1 MILAKTK
8 EEIKNDYLKRLTFTF
23 AEDISQATLEHKYFA
38 LGKLI
43 KDYLTEKWAET
54 NKIYKERKVK
64 QTYYFSMEFLIG
76 RLLETN
82 LINLGIRD
90 LCEEALKE
98 LGIDFNELVSYEE
111 DAGLGNGGLGRL
123 AACFIDSMASL
134 SLPAHGNGIRF
145 KHGLFKQKIEN
156 GYQVEQLDDW
166 LKKDFVWEIKRADKS
181 VDVRFGGNVYLKE
194 VNGKL
199 TPVYENPEIIRA
211 VPYDVPVPG
220 YQTMNVNTL
229 RLWSADMP
237 EKPINLS
244 TLQRGEYLSY
254 LEQRYSVEE
263 ISQVLYPD
271 DTSLEGKRLRLKQE
285 YFFTSA
291 GIQSIVRSFLKLGE
305 PITELHDYV
314 AIHIND
320 THPAVAVA
328 ELMRILLD
336 DYELDWDTAWRI
348 TVKTCAY
355 TNHTIMAEA
364 LEKWD
369 VNVFKKLL
377 PRIYMI
383 IEEINRRFCQEVAD
397 RYYNDW
403 GKVNNMSIIQY
414 NNIKMANLAIVGSHS
429 INGVAW
435 LHTEILKNR
444 ELKNF
449 YEMYPDRFNNK
460 TNGIT
465 HRRWLVKANRPLTDL
480 FIELYGGSED
490 WLKDTA
496 SMKKLLEYK
505 DDKKI
510 LKRLAQI
517 KADKKLEMA
526 KFVKEQYGITIDPKS
541 IFDVQVKRLHAYK
554 RQLLNLF
561 HIMYLYNELK
571 ANPNLDIVPRT
582 FFFGAKAAPGYSL
595 AKQVIK
601 LINTVAEKIN
611 NDKSIKGKIKVIFLE
626 NYGVSLAEKI
636 IPAGDVSEQ
645 ISTASKEASGTG
657 NMKFMMNGA
666 ITLATLDGANVEIDQ
681 AVGRDNIVVFG
692 LTSQEVMH
700 YNAFGGYN
708 MRDVFDNDPRLQ
720 KIIDQITNGYYGVNS
735 SEFSMILDDLFNK
748 NDEFFVLKDFDAYV
762 KAQEKID
769 RLYRDQEKWQQMCL
783 INIANSG
790 IFSSD
795 NTIRRYADEIWNIK
809 ACDVPE
815 VK

>member
-54 NKIYKERKVK
+54 NKIYRERKVK

-98 LGIDFNELVSYEE
+98 LGINFNELVSYEE

-199 TPVYENPEIIRA
+199 VPVYENPEIIRA

-444 ELKNF
+444 ELKDF

-490 WLKDTA
+490 WLKDTS

-611 NDKSIKGKIKVIFLE
+611 NDKSIKGKIKVVFLE

-783 INIANSG
+783 VNIANSG

>member
-54 NKIYKERKVK
+54 NKIYRERKVK

-98 LGIDFNELVSYEE
+98 LGINFNELVSYEE

-444 ELKNF
+444 ELKDF

-490 WLKDTA
+490 WLKDTS

>member
-199 TPVYENPEIIRA
+199 VPVYENPEIIRA

-444 ELKNF
+444 ELKDF

-490 WLKDTA
+490 WLKDTS

-769 RLYRDQEKWQQMCL
+769 RLYRDQDKWQQMCL
-783 INIANSG
+783 VNIANSG

>member
-54 NKIYKERKVK
+54 NKIYRERKVK

-199 TPVYENPEIIRA
+199 VPVYENPEIIRA

-444 ELKNF
+444 ELKDF

-490 WLKDTA
+490 WLKDTS

>member
-444 ELKNF
+444 ELKDF

-490 WLKDTA
+490 WLKDTS

-783 INIANSG
+783 VNIANSG

-809 ACDVPE
+809 SCDIPE

>member
-1 MILAKTK
+1 MKK
-8 EEIKNDYLKRLTFTF
+8 MQD
-23 AEDISQATLEHKYFA
+23 
-38 LGKLI
+38 
-43 KDYLTEKWAET
+43 
-54 NKIYKERKVK
+54 
-64 QTYYFSMEFLIG
+64 
-76 RLLETN
+76 
-82 LINLGIRD
+82 
-90 LCEEALKE
+90 
-98 LGIDFNELVSYEE
+98 
-111 DAGLGNGGLGRL
+111 LGNGGLGRL

-199 TPVYENPEIIRA
+199 VPVYENPEIIRA

-444 ELKNF
+444 ELKDF

-490 WLKDTA
+490 WLKDTS

>member
-1 MILAKTK
+1 
-8 EEIKNDYLKRLTFTF
+8 
-23 AEDISQATLEHKYFA
+23 
-38 LGKLI
+38 
-43 KDYLTEKWAET
+43 
-54 NKIYKERKVK
+54 
-64 QTYYFSMEFLIG
+64 
-76 RLLETN
+76 
-82 LINLGIRD
+82 
-90 LCEEALKE
+90 
-98 LGIDFNELVSYEE
+98 
-111 DAGLGNGGLGRL
+111 
-123 AACFIDSMASL
+123 MASL

-199 TPVYENPEIIRA
+199 VPVYENPEIIRA

-444 ELKNF
+444 ELKDF

-490 WLKDTA
+490 WLKDTS

-809 ACDVPE
+809 SCDIPE

>member
-54 NKIYKERKVK
+54 NKIYRERKVK

-98 LGIDFNELVSYEE
+98 LGINFNELVSYEE

-199 TPVYENPEIIRA
+199 VPVYENPEIIRA

-291 GIQSIVRSFLKLGE
+291 GIQSIVRNFLKLGE

-444 ELKNF
+444 ELKDF

-490 WLKDTA
+490 WLKDTS

-526 KFVKEQYGITIDPKS
+526 KFVKEQYGIIIDPKS

-611 NDKSIKGKIKVIFLE
+611 NDKSIKGKIKVVFLE

-809 ACDVPE
+809 SCDIPE

>member
-54 NKIYKERKVK
+54 NKIYRERKVK

-98 LGIDFNELVSYEE
+98 LGINFNELVSYEE

-199 TPVYENPEIIRA
+199 VPVYENPEIIRA

-444 ELKNF
+444 ELKDF

-490 WLKDTA
+490 WLKDTS

>member
-199 TPVYENPEIIRA
+199 VPVYENPEIIRA

-305 PITELHDYV
+305 PITELHNYV

-444 ELKNF
+444 ELKDF

-490 WLKDTA
+490 WLKDTS

-611 NDKSIKGKIKVIFLE
+611 NDKSIKGKIKVVFLE

-809 ACDVPE
+809 SCDIPE

>member
-199 TPVYENPEIIRA
+199 VPVYENPEIIRA

-244 TLQRGEYLSY
+244 TLQRGEYLTY

-291 GIQSIVRSFLKLGE
+291 GIQSIIRSFLKLGE
-305 PITELHDYV
+305 PITELHNYV

-336 DYELDWDTAWRI
+336 EYELDWDTAWRI

-444 ELKNF
+444 ELKDF

-490 WLKDTA
+490 WLKDTS

-611 NDKSIKGKIKVIFLE
+611 NDKSIKGKIKVVFLE

-809 ACDVPE
+809 SCDIPE

>member
-98 LGIDFNELVSYEE
+98 LGINFNELVSYEE

-199 TPVYENPEIIRA
+199 VPVYENPEIIRA

-291 GIQSIVRSFLKLGE
+291 GIQSIIRSFLKLGE

-444 ELKNF
+444 ELKDF

-490 WLKDTA
+490 WLKDTS

-611 NDKSIKGKIKVIFLE
+611 NDKSIKGKIKVVFLE

>member
-199 TPVYENPEIIRA
+199 VPVYENPEIIRA

-444 ELKNF
+444 ELKDF

-490 WLKDTA
+490 WLKDTS

-769 RLYRDQEKWQQMCL
+769 RLYRDQDKWQQMCL

-809 ACDVPE
+809 SCDIPE

>member
-54 NKIYKERKVK
+54 NKIYRERKVK

-98 LGIDFNELVSYEE
+98 LGINFNELVSYEE

-199 TPVYENPEIIRA
+199 VPVYENPEIIRA

-291 GIQSIVRSFLKLGE
+291 GIQSIIRSFLKLGE

-444 ELKNF
+444 ELKDF

-490 WLKDTA
+490 WLKDTS

-611 NDKSIKGKIKVIFLE
+611 NDKSIKGKIKVVFLE

>member
-199 TPVYENPEIIRA
+199 VPVYENPEIIRA

-328 ELMRILLD
+328 ELMRTLLD

-444 ELKNF
+444 ELKDF

-490 WLKDTA
+490 WLKDTS

-611 NDKSIKGKIKVIFLE
+611 NDKSIKGKIKVVFLE

-809 ACDVPE
+809 SCDIPE

>member
-1 MILAKTK
+1 MILNKTK
-8 EEIKNDYLKRLTFTF
+8 EDIKKDYIKRLTFTF
-23 AEDISQATLEHKYFA
+23 AEDIETASLRHKYYA

-43 KDYLTEKWAET
+43 KDYLTENWAET
-54 NKIYKERKVK
+54 NKVYRENKVK

-90 LCEEALKE
+90 ICEEALKE
-98 LGIDFNELVSYEE
+98 LGIDFNEIVSFEE

-156 GYQVEQLDDW
+156 GYQVEQLDEW

-181 VDVRFGGNVYLKE
+181 VDVYFGGNVYLKE
-194 VNGKL
+194 ENGRMV
-199 TPVYENPEIIRA
+199 PVYENQEIIRA
-211 VPYDVPVPG
+211 TPYDVPVPG
-220 YQTMNVNTL
+220 YQTSNVNTL
-229 RLWSADMP
+229 RLWNAELPD
-237 EKPINLS
+237 KPINLS
-244 TLQRGEYLSY
+244 TLQRGEYLRY
-254 LEQRYSVEE
+254 LEQRYSAEE

-271 DTSLEGKRLRLKQE
+271 DRSLEGKRLRLKQE

-291 GIQSIVRSFLKLGE
+291 GIQSILRTFLKLGE
-305 PITELHDYV
+305 PITELHNYV

-328 ELMRILLD
+328 ELMRILID
-336 DYELDWDTAWRI
+336 DHGLDWDTAWRI
-348 TVKTCAY
+348 TVKTLAY

-383 IEEINRRFCQEVAD
+383 IEEINRRFCNEVAN
-397 RYYNDW
+397 RFYNDW
-403 GKVNNMSIIQY
+403 NKVNAMSIIQN

-444 ELKNF
+444 ELKDF
-449 YEMYPDRFNNK
+449 YEMYPERFNNK

-465 HRRWLVKANRPLTDL
+465 HRRWLIKANRPLTNL

-490 WLKDTA
+490 WIKDTN

-505 DDKKI
+505 DDKRI
-510 LKRLAQI
+510 LQKLADI
-517 KADKKLEMA
+517 KANRKLELA
-526 KFVKEQYGITIDPKS
+526 KFVEKEYGIKINPKS
-541 IFDVQVKRLHAYK
+541 IYDVQVKRLHAYK

-571 ANPNLDIVPRT
+571 ANPDLDIVPRT

-595 AKQVIK
+595 AKQIIK
-601 LINTVAEKIN
+601 LINTVANKIN
-611 NDKSIKGKIKVIFLE
+611 NDTEIKDKIKVVFLE
-626 NYGVSLAEKI
+626 NYGVSLAEKV

-666 ITLATLDGANVEIDQ
+666 ITIATLDGANIEIEQ

-692 LTSQEVMH
+692 LTSQEVMR
-700 YNAFGGYN
+700 YNAYGGYN

-720 KIIDQITNGYYGVNS
+720 KIVHQIADGYYGVPA
-735 SEFSMILDDLFNK
+735 SEFSMIGDDLFNK
-748 NDEFFVLKDFDAYV
+748 NDEFFVFKDFDAYV

-769 RLYRDQEKWQQMCL
+769 KLYRDQEKWQKMSL

-795 NTIRRYADEIWNIK
+795 NTIRKYADEIWNIK
-809 ACDVPE
+809 PCIVE
-815 VK
+815 KEN

>member
-98 LGIDFNELVSYEE
+98 LGINFNELVSYEE

-444 ELKNF
+444 ELKDF

-490 WLKDTA
+490 WLKDTS

-611 NDKSIKGKIKVIFLE
+611 NDKSIKGKIKVVFLE

-809 ACDVPE
+809 SCDIPE

>member
-54 NKIYKERKVK
+54 NKIYRERKVK

-98 LGIDFNELVSYEE
+98 LGINFNELVSYEE

-291 GIQSIVRSFLKLGE
+291 GIQSIIRSFLKLGE

-444 ELKNF
+444 ELKDF

-490 WLKDTA
+490 WLKDTS

-611 NDKSIKGKIKVIFLE
+611 NDKSIKGKIKVVFLE

-809 ACDVPE
+809 SCDIPE

>member
-54 NKIYKERKVK
+54 NKIYRERKVK

-98 LGIDFNELVSYEE
+98 LGINFNELVSYEE

-199 TPVYENPEIIRA
+199 VPVYENPEIIRA

-291 GIQSIVRSFLKLGE
+291 GIQSIVRNFLKLGE

-444 ELKNF
+444 ELKDF

-490 WLKDTA
+490 WLKDTS

-526 KFVKEQYGITIDPKS
+526 KFVKEQYRITIDPKS

-809 ACDVPE
+809 SCDIPE

>member
-54 NKIYKERKVK
+54 NKIYRERKVK

-98 LGIDFNELVSYEE
+98 LGINFNELVSYEE

-199 TPVYENPEIIRA
+199 VPVYENPEIIRA

-291 GIQSIVRSFLKLGE
+291 GIQSIVRNFLKLGE

-444 ELKNF
+444 ELKDF

-480 FIELYGGSED
+480 FIELYGGSEE
-490 WLKDTA
+490 WLKDTS

-769 RLYRDQEKWQQMCL
+769 RLYRDQDKWQQMCL
-783 INIANSG
+783 VNIANSG

>member
-291 GIQSIVRSFLKLGE
+291 GIQSIVRNFLKLGE

-444 ELKNF
+444 ELKDF

-490 WLKDTA
+490 WLKDTS

-809 ACDVPE
+809 SCDIPE

>member
-54 NKIYKERKVK
+54 NKIYRERKVK

-199 TPVYENPEIIRA
+199 VPVYENPEIIRA

-291 GIQSIVRSFLKLGE
+291 GIQSIVRNFLKLGE

-444 ELKNF
+444 ELKDF

-490 WLKDTA
+490 WLKDTS

-611 NDKSIKGKIKVIFLE
+611 NDKSIKGKIKVVFLE

-748 NDEFFVLKDFDAYV
+748 NDEFFVLKDFDTYV

-769 RLYRDQEKWQQMCL
+769 RLYRDQDKWQQMCL
-783 INIANSG
+783 VNIANSG

>member
-54 NKIYKERKVK
+54 NKIYRERKVK

-98 LGIDFNELVSYEE
+98 LGINFNELVSYEE

-199 TPVYENPEIIRA
+199 VPVYENPEIIRA

-291 GIQSIVRSFLKLGE
+291 GIQSIVRNFLKLGE

-444 ELKNF
+444 ELKDF

-490 WLKDTA
+490 WLKDTS

-611 NDKSIKGKIKVIFLE
+611 NDKSIKGKIKVVFLE

-769 RLYRDQEKWQQMCL
+769 RLYRDQDKWQQMCL
-783 INIANSG
+783 VNIANSG

>member
-90 LCEEALKE
+90 LCEEVLKE
-98 LGIDFNELVSYEE
+98 LGINFNELVSYEE

-156 GYQVEQLDDW
+156 GYQVERLDDW

-199 TPVYENPEIIRA
+199 VPVYENPEIIRA
-211 VPYDVPVPG
+211 IPYDVPVPG

-305 PITELHDYV
+305 PITELHNYV

-444 ELKNF
+444 ELKDF

-490 WLKDTA
+490 WLKDTS

-611 NDKSIKGKIKVIFLE
+611 NDKSIKGKIKVVFLE

-809 ACDVPE
+809 SCDIPE

>member
-98 LGIDFNELVSYEE
+98 LGINFNELVSYEE

-444 ELKNF
+444 ELKDF

-490 WLKDTA
+490 WLKDTS

-769 RLYRDQEKWQQMCL
+769 RLYRDQDKWQQMCL
-783 INIANSG
+783 VNIANSG

-809 ACDVPE
+809 SCDIPE

>member
-54 NKIYKERKVK
+54 NKIYRERKVK

-98 LGIDFNELVSYEE
+98 LGINFNELVSYEE

-199 TPVYENPEIIRA
+199 VPVYENPEIIRA

-444 ELKNF
+444 ELKDF

-490 WLKDTA
+490 WLKDTS

-783 INIANSG
+783 VNIANSG

-809 ACDVPE
+809 SCDIPE

>member
-199 TPVYENPEIIRA
+199 VPVYENPEIIRA

-444 ELKNF
+444 ELKDF
-449 YEMYPDRFNNK
+449 YEIYPDRFNNK

-490 WLKDTA
+490 WLKDTS

-809 ACDVPE
+809 SCDIPE

>member
-444 ELKNF
+444 ELKDF

>member
-54 NKIYKERKVK
+54 NKIYRERKVK

-98 LGIDFNELVSYEE
+98 LGINFNELVSYEE

-199 TPVYENPEIIRA
+199 VPVYENPEIIRA

-444 ELKNF
+444 ELKDF

-490 WLKDTA
+490 WLKDTS

-769 RLYRDQEKWQQMCL
+769 RLYRDQDKWQQMCL
-783 INIANSG
+783 VNIANSG

>member
-181 VDVRFGGNVYLKE
+181 VNVRFGGNVYLKE

-199 TPVYENPEIIRA
+199 VPVYENPEIIRA

-305 PITELHDYV
+305 PITELHNYV

-444 ELKNF
+444 ELKDF

-490 WLKDTA
+490 WLKDTS

-611 NDKSIKGKIKVIFLE
+611 NDKSIKGKIKVVFLE

-809 ACDVPE
+809 SCDIPE

>member
-199 TPVYENPEIIRA
+199 VPVYENPEIIRA

-444 ELKNF
+444 ELKDF

-490 WLKDTA
+490 WLKDTS

-611 NDKSIKGKIKVIFLE
+611 NDKSIKGKIKVVFLE

-809 ACDVPE
+809 SCDIPE

>member
-291 GIQSIVRSFLKLGE
+291 GIQSIIRSFLKLGE

-444 ELKNF
+444 ELKDF

-809 ACDVPE
+809 SCDIPE

>member
-98 LGIDFNELVSYEE
+98 LGINFNELVSYEE

-199 TPVYENPEIIRA
+199 VPVYENPEIIRA

-364 LEKWD
+364 LEKWY

-444 ELKNF
+444 ELKDF

-490 WLKDTA
+490 WLKDTS

>member
-444 ELKNF
+444 ELKDF

-490 WLKDTA
+490 WLKDTS

-809 ACDVPE
+809 SCDIPE